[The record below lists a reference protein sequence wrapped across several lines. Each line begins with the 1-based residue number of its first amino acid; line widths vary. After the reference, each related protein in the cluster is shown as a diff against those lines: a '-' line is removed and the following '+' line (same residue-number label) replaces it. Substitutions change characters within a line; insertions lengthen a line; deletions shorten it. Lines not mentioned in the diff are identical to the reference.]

1 MASFSAPLQRHGA
14 PAGYDSGLRPVDLSG
29 HGGHDHDHSHS
40 DHSHDHG
47 DHGSY
52 YSTRE
57 PSPSKPQITYASLGL
72 SGLPLPS
79 SARRNN
85 PRLFFR
91 RSVFKPLADAIR
103 TIAADTTTRKILI
116 FLVLNLSFC
125 GVEALYGLITNSLGL
140 FTDAIHMGFDSTAI
154 AMGLAA
160 SVIGKWQKDE
170 RWSFGCVS
178 LFVEVTFSVSTR
190 DEVHVGRGFPST
202 CHLRRYQNIAFSV
215 KEGINIDW
223 NAS

>member
-1 MASFSAPLQRHGA
+1 
-14 PAGYDSGLRPVDLSG
+14 
-29 HGGHDHDHSHS
+29 
-40 DHSHDHG
+40 
-47 DHGSY
+47 
-52 YSTRE
+52 
-57 PSPSKPQITYASLGL
+57 
-72 SGLPLPS
+72 
-79 SARRNN
+79 
-85 PRLFFR
+85 
-91 RSVFKPLADAIR
+91 VFKPLADAIR

-178 LFVEVTFSVSTR
+178 FLEAAILFVYETR
-190 DEVHVGRGFPST
+190 DEVHVGR
-202 CHLRRYQNIAFSV
+202 H
-215 KEGINIDW
+215 
-223 NAS
+223 ASRMIFLARPKVILSARGCLGLSGMLFLEILL